1 MKCDEKNTLR
11 ERNPG
16 ESSAPGE
23 ESSEESGAYVKIV
36 RRSPFFFEKTLR
48 RARLSDGQRENV
60 PQPSLFLAPTQEKA
74 EWEGPR
80 DNK

>member
-23 ESSEESGAYVKIV
+23 ESREESGAYV
-36 RRSPFFFEKTLR
+36 
-48 RARLSDGQRENV
+48 SDEAV
-60 PQPSLFLAPTQEKA
+60 SVFS
-74 EWEGPR
+74 
-80 DNK
+80 

>member
-23 ESSEESGAYVKIV
+23 ESSEESGAYVN
-36 RRSPFFFEKTLR
+36 
-48 RARLSDGQRENV
+48 SDQ
-60 PQPSLFLAPTQEKA
+60 S
-74 EWEGPR
+74 
-80 DNK
+80 